1 MCAKHLGMLL
11 LKLFLLHVV
20 YALCFCFHSPERVVC
35 FFAFF
40 FFLHSLPICEKLSF
54 SSIFLGLGSSPC
66 LKSVKFR
73 PC

>member
-40 FFLHSLPICEKLSF
+40 FFFTFTSYM
-54 SSIFLGLGSSPC
+54 
-66 LKSVKFR
+66 
-73 PC
+73 